1 LEFLT
6 PQMVAATSIGSAV
19 FPMFLSCVRWGC
31 AAEIDYNP
39 RAAAN
44 MDALHDSA
52 VFNSQPDKGVTL

>member
-1 LEFLT
+1 
-6 PQMVAATSIGSAV
+6 MVPATSIGSAV